1 MKKIFRNIIA
11 LSLTVVVGGSFIAC
25 SKESKQSNESVDVG
39 QLPSATAVWTAYGT
53 EKILA
58 DVDYSARHG
67 ENSFAIKAFRNE
79 YESAQIVLSP
89 NEKIEEYSIQ
99 LNDLTCGE
107 NVLSKDSFTVYNQK
121 YVFVDSIKDN
131 NVTTG
136 AGYYPD
142 ALLPYETA
150 VEYGE
155 NEIEAGKNQGL
166 WITLHAS
173 KEQASGTYTGKF
185 TVDMDGEKYDVPV
198 SVTIYDYTLSD
209 TVHSKSS
216 FLINADELAVGELD
230 ATNEMIETYHDFL
243 LDYRI
248 SPNHLPGNDWYA
260 LLVGDALE
268 AFLDSAVKAAKDPR
282 CSNYNITYTNGG
294 VSMDVNGTQTWI
306 QTVDFVVFKNT
317 LVEMAKR
324 SVEEKV
330 NLFTKAETYIVFLD
344 EYDYNNRIVEANYNL
359 EKIDELCKQTA
370 VELEET
376 LVCDDAAFKAELL
389 QDLARIRHKL
399 VGSLNPDLKSK
410 AIMVPTIDK
419 YHTEAIRKE
428 YEEWAD
434 SWYGEDA
441 ELWTYTAMDPDPPY
455 PTYHTED
462 VLVSSRLM
470 GWMMYNYN
478 IVGNLYWNTTLYT
491 YSDGYNTMGQI
502 QDYYDTALRFWRSN
516 GDGYLMYPGRPYGI
530 YGPVGSV
537 RLHSIRDGNE
547 DYDLLYALEE
557 MYAERGVS
565 GEDFDSVLKY
575 LVKDLYNGTQCN
587 TDVRINEYVVQARE
601 TLAQLLVL
609 AKNGIVLD
617 RAQVYSVQGNNNEK
631 YDVVR
636 FEISA
641 EEGTEIKVNDTV
653 LSAAVENGIAKYIAE
668 VDMTDVDN
676 ALSLIAKTADESYSL
691 RLGLGAG
698 GKVKETRKAFVE
710 VSSKLTLNNAS
721 AEVAEV
727 AGESVLKLNASKASY
742 RADFDATE
750 FAIGKDVKT
759 ITLRIYADT
768 EGTSLRLL
776 YQGAKDNALIAAL
789 EDCELQYGWNEITL
803 NAATLSLEEDEK
815 LQKLRIAFTASEVG
829 AIYLAD
835 IVWEVAL

>member
-1 MKKIFRNIIA
+1 MKKILKKIIA
-11 LSLTVVVGGSFIAC
+11 LSLTTVVGGSFIGC
-25 SKESKQSNESVDVG
+25 SNDSKQSNDSGDG
-39 QLPSATAVWTAYGT
+39 GKLPSATAVWTAYGT

-58 DVDYSARHG
+58 DVDYSARHD
-67 ENSFAIKAFRNE
+67 ENAFTIKAFRNE

-89 NEKIEEYSIQ
+89 NEKIEKYSIE

-155 NEIEAGKNQGL
+155 NEIEAGKNQGI
-166 WITLHAS
+166 WITLCAS
-173 KEQASGTYTGKF
+173 KEQAAGTYTGKF

-209 TVHSKSS
+209 VVHSKSS

-230 ATNEMIETYHDFL
+230 GTDEMIETYHDFL

-248 SPNHLPGNDWYA
+248 SPNHLPGNDYYA
-260 LLVGDALE
+260 ELQGESLE

-282 CSNYNITYTNGG
+282 CSNYNITYTNSG
-294 VSMDVNGTQTWI
+294 VTMDVNGTQTWL
-306 QTVDFVVFKNT
+306 QTVDFVIFKNT

-324 SVEEKV
+324 SVTEKV

-344 EYDYNNRIVEANYNL
+344 EYDYNNRISEANYNL

-370 VELEET
+370 AELEET
-376 LVCDDAAFKAELL
+376 LVCDDAEFKAELL
-389 QDLARIRHKL
+389 QDLAKIRHKL
-399 VGSLNPDLKSK
+399 VGSLNPDLTSK
-410 AIMVPTIDK
+410 ATMVPTIDK
-419 YHTEAIRKE
+419 YHTEAVRKE

-557 MYAERGVS
+557 MYAARGVS
-565 GEDFDSVLKY
+565 GDDFDSVLKY

-587 TDVRINEYVVQARE
+587 TDVRINELVVQARE

-609 AKNGIVLD
+609 AEKGVVLE
-617 RAQVYSVQGNNNEK
+617 RAQVHSLTGENEEK
-631 YDVVR
+631 YDVAR

-641 EEGTEIKVNDTV
+641 REGTELQVNNTV
-653 LSAAVENGIAKYIAE
+653 LSATVENGIAKYIAE
-668 VDMTDVDN
+668 VQMINSENT
-676 ALSLIAKTADESYSL
+676 LSLTAKTVEGTYSL
-691 RLGLGAG
+691 QLGLSAG
-698 GKVKETRKAFVE
+698 GKVKEMRKSFIE
-710 VSSKLTLNNAS
+710 LSSKLSYNNVAS
-721 AEVAEV
+721 SVAEV
-727 AGESVLKLNASKASY
+727 DGESVLKLNASKTNY
-742 RADFDATE
+742 RADMDTTA
-750 FAIGKDVKT
+750 FAINDSVKM
-759 ITLRIYADT
+759 ITLRIYAEAD
-768 EGTSLRLL
+768 GTSLRVL
-776 YQGAKDNALIAAL
+776 YQGANDSALIAAL
-789 EDCELQYGWNEITL
+789 EGYELKCGWNEIKLDVAAL
-803 NAATLSLEEDEK
+803 NFESGET
-815 LQKLRIAFTASEVG
+815 LQKLRVAFTASELEAV
-829 AIYLAD
+829 YLAD
-835 IVWEVAL
+835 IAWEVAL